1 MKKDIPSALWFP
13 LSWSKSSSSRMPE
26 VPCPYWTTSPLL
38 GPIRRPTGD
47 GDPHPEEGDEWL
59 PEDDVQLAEPTEFSR
74 STGTPPKILHR
85 VKYGKSKLSYDKC
98 LNMTGVLPRPVRA
111 QLMAR
116 SLMAISLGWIS
127 MKGLCPIPMNTLS
140 CIRIS
145 VWRSAQTSALW
156 GFTNQW
162 AIPAVYGQFL
172 NFM

>member
-26 VPCPYWTTSPLL
+26 VPCTYWTTSPLL
-38 GPIRRPTGD
+38 GPIIRPTGD

-74 STGTPPKILHR
+74 STGTPPKILLFL

-145 VWRSAQTSALW
+145 VKISKNLSFM
-156 GFTNQW
+156 GF
-162 AIPAVYGQFL
+162 Y
-172 NFM
+172 